1 MCSIYIHECFLNRKF
16 TVHRTKG
23 RFNGVWADMALE
35 QTYNFEGKTAL
46 FKGLTQNSDAIDKY
60 IRILPIMTA
69 VSQKVN
75 EMAHFNKSQNSRHID
90 SRNEAKLQN

>member
-1 MCSIYIHECFLNRKF
+1 MIIMRALSQCAPYVHECFLNGKF
-16 TVHRTKG
+16 TVHHTKG

-35 QTYNFEGKTAL
+35 QTYNCEGKTAL
-46 FKGLTQNSDAIDKY
+46 FKGLTQNNDAVDKY

-75 EMAHFNKSQNSRHID
+75 AMAHFNKSLGYR
-90 SRNEAKLQN
+90 